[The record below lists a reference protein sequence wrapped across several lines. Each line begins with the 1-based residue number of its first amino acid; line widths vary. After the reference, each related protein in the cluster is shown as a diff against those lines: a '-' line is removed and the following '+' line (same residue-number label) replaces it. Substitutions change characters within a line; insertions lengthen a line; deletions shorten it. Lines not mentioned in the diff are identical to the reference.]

1 MFSAIIGSLSSSSY
15 PNTWADGHH
24 IDQRSPED
32 HGLLGPRL
40 SNGQTPWHC
49 RVSNDQEGSV
59 LSWAL
64 FIDESGQ
71 DQRQSP
77 YEVLA
82 GIAIEDR
89 ALWRLIRELSDAQE
103 EIFGL
108 RLFEAYGS
116 EAKAQ
121 KLLKKKVF
129 THAAQMPPF
138 PPDQR
143 RTLACEILQD
153 GTAVSRDRLTALAQA
168 KLAYVERALDLSQKA
183 GARAFASIVPQAAPR
198 PAGGMLR
205 KDYAYLFE
213 RFFYFL
219 NGFDEDPMGYVVFDE
234 LDKSASHI
242 LLNQVAEYFLK
253 TKKGQTR
260 SRLIIP
266 EPFFVHSDLTTMVQV
281 ADLIAYI
288 LSWGV
293 RLKGMNAPH
302 RAELDALS
310 RKVMRLRF
318 TQHTPG
324 GYTNYGFKII
334 NDLRAAAHK

>member
-1 MFSAIIGSLSSSSY
+1 M
-15 PNTWADGHH
+15 
-24 IDQRSPED
+24 
-32 HGLLGPRL
+32 
-40 SNGQTPWHC
+40 
-49 RVSNDQEGSV
+49 
-59 LSWAL
+59 SWAL

-89 ALWRLIRELSDAQE
+89 KLWRLIRDLSDAQE

-138 PPDQR
+138 AADQR
-143 RTLACEILQD
+143 RTLAREILQD
-153 GTAVSRDRLTALAQA
+153 GTAVSRERLTALAQA
-168 KLAYVERALDLSQKA
+168 KLAYVGRALELSRKA
-183 GARAFASIVPQAAPR
+183 KARAFASIVPQAAPR

-219 NGFDEDPMGYVVFDE
+219 NSQAEDPMGYVVFDE

-242 LLNQVAEYFLK
+242 LLNQVSEYFLK
-253 TKKGQTR
+253 TNKGRTR

-266 EPFFVHSDLTTMVQV
+266 EPFFVHSDMTTMVQV

-288 LSWGV
+288 ISWGV
-293 RLKGMNAPH
+293 RLNGMHAQRRP
-302 RAELDALS
+302 ELDDLS

-334 NDLRAAAHK
+334 NDLRAAAEQ

>member
-1 MFSAIIGSLSSSSY
+1 M
-15 PNTWADGHH
+15 
-24 IDQRSPED
+24 
-32 HGLLGPRL
+32 
-40 SNGQTPWHC
+40 
-49 RVSNDQEGSV
+49 
-59 LSWAL
+59 SWAL

-71 DQRQSP
+71 DQRNSP

-89 ALWRLIRELSDAQE
+89 NLWQLIRNLSDAQE

-121 KLLKKKVF
+121 KLLKAKVF
-129 THAAQMPPF
+129 KHAAQLAPF
-138 PPDQR
+138 PTVDR
-143 RTLACEILQD
+143 TTLAREILLD

-168 KLAYVERALDLSQKA
+168 KLAYVARALDLSRAA
-183 GARAFASIVPQAAPR
+183 GARAFASIVPKSAPR

-219 NGFDEDPMGYVVFDE
+219 NSQPEDPMGYVVFDE

-242 LLNQVAEYFLK
+242 LLNQVSEYFLK
-253 TKKGQTR
+253 TRKGRTR

-281 ADLIAYI
+281 ADLIAYV

-293 RLKGMNAPH
+293 RLNGMTAPN
-302 RAELDALS
+302 RTELDQLS
-310 RKVMRLRF
+310 LKVMRLRF

-334 NDLRAAAHK
+334 NDLRAAAEK

>member
-1 MFSAIIGSLSSSSY
+1 M
-15 PNTWADGHH
+15 
-24 IDQRSPED
+24 
-32 HGLLGPRL
+32 
-40 SNGQTPWHC
+40 
-49 RVSNDQEGSV
+49 
-59 LSWAL
+59 SWAL

-89 ALWRLIRELSDAQE
+89 KLWRLIRDLSDAQE

-121 KLLKKKVF
+121 KLLKRKVF
-129 THAAQMPPF
+129 THAAQMPAF
-138 PPDQR
+138 PADQR
-143 RTLACEILQD
+143 RILAREILQD
-153 GTAVSRDRLTALAQA
+153 GTAVSRERLTALAQA
-168 KLAYVERALDLSQKA
+168 KLAYVGRALDISRKA
-183 GARAFASIVPQAAPR
+183 KAQAFASIVPQAAPR

-219 NGFDEDPMGYVVFDE
+219 NSQPEDPMGYVVFDE

-242 LLNQVAEYFLK
+242 LLNQVSEYFLK
-253 TKKGQTR
+253 TNKGRTR

-266 EPFFVHSDLTTMVQV
+266 EPFFVHSDMTTMVQV

-288 LSWGV
+288 ISWGV
-293 RLKGMNAPH
+293 RLSGMHAPH
-302 RAELDALS
+302 RPELEDLS

-334 NDLRAAAHK
+334 NDLRAAADQ

>member
-1 MFSAIIGSLSSSSY
+1 M
-15 PNTWADGHH
+15 
-24 IDQRSPED
+24 
-32 HGLLGPRL
+32 
-40 SNGQTPWHC
+40 
-49 RVSNDQEGSV
+49 
-59 LSWAL
+59 
-64 FIDESGQ
+64 
-71 DQRQSP
+71 
-77 YEVLA
+77 LA

-89 ALWRLIRELSDAQE
+89 KLWRLIRDLSDAQE

-129 THAAQMPPF
+129 THAAQMPAF

-143 RTLACEILQD
+143 QTLAREILQD
-153 GTAVSRDRLTALAQA
+153 GTAVSRERLTALAQA
-168 KLAYVERALDLSQKA
+168 KLAYVDRALDISRKA
-183 GARAFASIVPQAAPR
+183 KAQAFASIVPQMAPR

-219 NGFDEDPMGYVVFDE
+219 NSQPADPMGYVVFDE

-242 LLNQVAEYFLK
+242 LLNQVSEYFLK
-253 TKKGQTR
+253 TSKGRTR

-266 EPFFVHSDLTTMVQV
+266 EPFFVHSDMTTMVQV

-288 LSWGV
+288 ISWGV
-293 RLKGMNAPH
+293 RLAGMHAPN
-302 RAELDALS
+302 RSELDSLS

-334 NDLRAAAHK
+334 NDLRAADDQ

>member
-1 MFSAIIGSLSSSSY
+1 M
-15 PNTWADGHH
+15 
-24 IDQRSPED
+24 
-32 HGLLGPRL
+32 
-40 SNGQTPWHC
+40 
-49 RVSNDQEGSV
+49 
-59 LSWAL
+59 SWAL

-89 ALWRLIRELSDAQE
+89 KLWRLIRDLSDAQE
-103 EIFGL
+103 EILGL

-138 PPDQR
+138 PADQR
-143 RTLACEILQD
+143 RTLAREILQD
-153 GTAVSRDRLTALAQA
+153 GTAVSRERLTALAQA
-168 KLAYVERALDLSQKA
+168 KLAYVGRALDISRKA
-183 GARAFASIVPQAAPR
+183 KAQAFASIVPPAAPR

-219 NGFDEDPMGYVVFDE
+219 NSQPEDPMGYVVFDE

-242 LLNQVAEYFLK
+242 LLNQVSEYFLK
-253 TKKGQTR
+253 TNKGRTR

-266 EPFFVHSDLTTMVQV
+266 EPFFVHSDMTTMVQV
-281 ADLIAYI
+281 ADLMAYI
-288 LSWGV
+288 ISWGV
-293 RLKGMNAPH
+293 RLNGMHAQRRP
-302 RAELDALS
+302 ELDELS

-334 NDLRAAAHK
+334 NDLRAAADQ

>member
-1 MFSAIIGSLSSSSY
+1 M
-15 PNTWADGHH
+15 
-24 IDQRSPED
+24 
-32 HGLLGPRL
+32 
-40 SNGQTPWHC
+40 
-49 RVSNDQEGSV
+49 
-59 LSWAL
+59 SWAL

-82 GIAIEDR
+82 GIAIGDR
-89 ALWRLIRELSDAQE
+89 KLWRLIQDLSDAQE
-103 EIFGL
+103 DIFGL

-138 PPDQR
+138 APDQR
-143 RTLACEILQD
+143 RTLAREILQD
-153 GTAVSRDRLTALAQA
+153 GTAVSRERLTALAQA
-168 KLAYVERALDLSQKA
+168 KLAYVGRALDISRKA
-183 GARAFASIVPQAAPR
+183 KAQAFASIVPQAAPR

-219 NGFDEDPMGYVVFDE
+219 NSQPEDPMGYVVFDE

-242 LLNQVAEYFLK
+242 LLNQVSEYFLK
-253 TKKGQTR
+253 TNKGRTR

-266 EPFFVHSDLTTMVQV
+266 EPFFVHSDMTTMVQV
-281 ADLIAYI
+281 ADLMAYI
-288 LSWGV
+288 ISWGV
-293 RLKGMNAPH
+293 RLNGMHAQRRP
-302 RAELDALS
+302 ELDDLS

-334 NDLRAAAHK
+334 NDLRAAADQ

>member
-1 MFSAIIGSLSSSSY
+1 M
-15 PNTWADGHH
+15 
-24 IDQRSPED
+24 
-32 HGLLGPRL
+32 
-40 SNGQTPWHC
+40 
-49 RVSNDQEGSV
+49 
-59 LSWAL
+59 SWAL

-89 ALWRLIRELSDAQE
+89 KLWRLIRDLSDAQE

-138 PPDQR
+138 PADQR
-143 RTLACEILQD
+143 RTLAREILQD
-153 GTAVSRDRLTALAQA
+153 GTAVSRERLTALAQA
-168 KLAYVERALDLSQKA
+168 KLAYVCRALDISRKA
-183 GARAFASIVPQAAPR
+183 KAQAFASIVPQTAPR

-219 NGFDEDPMGYVVFDE
+219 NSQPEDPMGYVVFDE

-242 LLNQVAEYFLK
+242 LLTQVSEYFLK
-253 TKKGQTR
+253 TNKGRTR

-266 EPFFVHSDLTTMVQV
+266 EPFFVHSDMTTMVQV
-281 ADLIAYI
+281 ADLMAYFI
-288 LSWGV
+288 SWGV
-293 RLKGMNAPH
+293 RLNGMHAQRRP
-302 RAELDALS
+302 ELDDLS

-334 NDLRAAAHK
+334 NDLRAAVDQ

>member
-1 MFSAIIGSLSSSSY
+1 M
-15 PNTWADGHH
+15 
-24 IDQRSPED
+24 
-32 HGLLGPRL
+32 
-40 SNGQTPWHC
+40 
-49 RVSNDQEGSV
+49 
-59 LSWAL
+59 SWAL

-89 ALWRLIRELSDAQE
+89 KLWRLIRDLSDAQE
-103 EIFGL
+103 QIFGV
-108 RLFEAYGS
+108 RLFEAYGN

-129 THAAQMPPF
+129 AHAAQLPPF
-138 PPDQR
+138 PADERQALSR
-143 RTLACEILQD
+143 EILMD
-153 GTAVSRDRLTALAQA
+153 GSAVSRDRLTALAQA
-168 KLAYVERALDLSQKA
+168 KLAYVARALDLSRAA
-183 GARAFASIVPQAAPR
+183 GAQAFASIVPQAAPR

-219 NGFDEDPMGYVVFDE
+219 NSQPEDPMGYVVFDE

-242 LLNQVAEYFLK
+242 LLNQVSEYFLK
-253 TKKGQTR
+253 TNKGRTR

-266 EPFFVHSDLTTMVQV
+266 EPFFVHSDMTTMVQV
-281 ADLIAYI
+281 ADLIAYL

-293 RLKGMNAPH
+293 RLNGMTEARRP
-302 RAELDALS
+302 ELDDLCL
-310 RKVMRLRF
+310 KVMRLRF

-334 NDLRAAAHK
+334 NDLRAAAEK

>member
-1 MFSAIIGSLSSSSY
+1 M
-15 PNTWADGHH
+15 
-24 IDQRSPED
+24 
-32 HGLLGPRL
+32 
-40 SNGQTPWHC
+40 
-49 RVSNDQEGSV
+49 
-59 LSWAL
+59 SWAL

-71 DQRQSP
+71 DQRKSP

-89 ALWRLIRELSDAQE
+89 KLWRLIRDLSDAQDK
-103 EIFGL
+103 IFGM

-121 KLLKKKVF
+121 KLLKAKVF
-129 THAAQMPPF
+129 RHAAQAPPF
-138 PPDQR
+138 PVAE
-143 RTLACEILQD
+143 RTALAREILQD
-153 GTAVSRDRLTALAQA
+153 GAAVSRDRLTALAQA
-168 KLAYVERALDLSQKA
+168 KLAYVAKALDLSRAA
-183 GARAFASIVPQAAPR
+183 GARAFASIVPQKAPR

-219 NGFDEDPMGYVVFDE
+219 NSQPEDPMGYVVFDE

-242 LLNQVAEYFLK
+242 LLNQVSEYFLK
-253 TKKGQTR
+253 TAKGRTR

-281 ADLIAYI
+281 ADLIAYL

-293 RLKGMNAPH
+293 RLKGMTAPH
-302 RAELDALS
+302 RSELDSLAL
-310 RKVMRLRF
+310 KVMRLRF
-318 TQHTPG
+318 TQHTAG

-334 NDLRAAAHK
+334 NDLRAAADK